1 LVNRVLA
8 IVPIAPARQPER
20 FTALQDTSYRT
31 VVKDVKGLGA
41 RAKVVKTHA
50 NDTALVV
57 ATPTDGNCL
66 ITSLLRGLHGGQPLS
81 LQQEH
86 VGMLELRS
94 ILSDHIKDHNW
105 PHKDVAS
112 PQTIEQCVD
121 DVATEGKWCG
131 ELAMVAFAT
140 LTGSEI
146 KLWRYPADNKESTVI
161 EPLMVSS
168 INEGDD
174 RTMVY
179 LLQTRAPR
187 NGRPEFA
194 SHWESIIMKP
204 SVIPPHMIEY
214 GPATRHDDG
223 SESFAWVVDPSRT
236 PQLRI
241 SPWTTV
247 TIKGRGSKKS
257 QDRVV
262 CQIKRRG
269 PKGTTHVVVLGTG
282 TRGKDTIITKPLT
295 DVARVAEKQSE
306 EEIKATQS
314 TFNTIIAAKEEEA
327 KAAVAHPVA
336 SSTKTWKGGKGSRA
350 STRKRKT
357 GSNKANNTPNSSDD
371 HKSSG
376 DDKNNDDEDDVQP
389 KKKKMTTSG
398 RKKKTQSRNDTPSS
412 SPAPAAAATPT
423 PPSSNSS
430 NNNQHLTPKSARIL
444 KLEQDMVELKSTMI
458 LTMEAAK
465 ASAASATKAA
475 SHDNCKHIPASIS
488 QHNIQHAFQ
497 SYLPSSTPLS
507 MQQQPPTFSQ
517 TVSVDPRVLDIL
529 QEAMFTARFR
539 R

>member
-31 VVKDVKGLGA
+31 AVVKDVKGLGA

-174 RTMVY
+174 RTMVH

-247 TIKGRGSKKS
+247 M
-257 QDRVV
+257 
-262 CQIKRRG
+262 C
-269 PKGTTHVVVLGTG
+269 L
-282 TRGKDTIITKPLT
+282 
-295 DVARVAEKQSE
+295 
-306 EEIKATQS
+306 
-314 TFNTIIAAKEEEA
+314 
-327 KAAVAHPVA
+327 
-336 SSTKTWKGGKGSRA
+336 
-350 STRKRKT
+350 
-357 GSNKANNTPNSSDD
+357 
-371 HKSSG
+371 
-376 DDKNNDDEDDVQP
+376 
-389 KKKKMTTSG
+389 
-398 RKKKTQSRNDTPSS
+398 
-412 SPAPAAAATPT
+412 
-423 PPSSNSS
+423 
-430 NNNQHLTPKSARIL
+430 
-444 KLEQDMVELKSTMI
+444 
-458 LTMEAAK
+458 
-465 ASAASATKAA
+465 
-475 SHDNCKHIPASIS
+475 
-488 QHNIQHAFQ
+488 
-497 SYLPSSTPLS
+497 
-507 MQQQPPTFSQ
+507 
-517 TVSVDPRVLDIL
+517 
-529 QEAMFTARFR
+529 
-539 R
+539 